1 MVIPSTASRFVQ
13 RRYDTHAYKER
24 HLVECFFVKFK
35 LFQIVDNS
43 YAFGCNEL
51 FRKAPSDMQI
61 HVHSIVAIHCA
72 IREFVDVG
80 DHYFYICDV
89 ENVYTMWMKSHCSL
103 GKVIPRSF

>member
-1 MVIPSTASRFVQ
+1 
-13 RRYDTHAYKER
+13 
-24 HLVECFFVKFK
+24 
-35 LFQIVDNS
+35 
-43 YAFGCNEL
+43 
-51 FRKAPSDMQI
+51 MQI

>member
-1 MVIPSTASRFVQ
+1 MTL
-13 RRYDTHAYKER
+13 THTKNVTS
-24 HLVECFFVKFK
+24 LNVS
-35 LFQIVDNS
+35 LSNLS